1 MLINFEE
8 SEKVKEFL
16 QEVMLFATGK
26 STKFVVIDE
35 LVNQAVII
43 LTIEQL
49 QVQINTLESIKHLL
63 NDKQTNDINTMIK
76 KYEGIKSNLYDSI
89 RQA

>member
-26 STKFVVIDE
+26 STKFISIDE
-35 LVNQAVII
+35 LANQAVII

-63 NDKQTNDINTMIK
+63 TDKQTNDINTMIK
-76 KYEGIKSNLYDSI
+76 QYEGIKSNLYDSI

>member
-1 MLINFEE
+1 MLINFGE

-26 STKFVVIDE
+26 STKFISIDE
-35 LVNQAVII
+35 LANQAVII

-63 NDKQTNDINTMIK
+63 TDKQTNDINTMIK
-76 KYEGIKSNLYDSI
+76 QYEGIKSNLYDSI